1 MSAAAERYARAVFEL
16 GIETGQLGPLS
27 EQIERLAE
35 VYAESSELRG
45 VLDNPLIKDENRDAV
60 LVDLGARLGLSEL
73 AQNAVRL
80 LARRRRLSA
89 LPEIARL
96 LARLADERSGVVRA
110 SVTTAVEMPEEFF
123 QRLTR
128 ELESATGRKI
138 VLERLHDPSLIGGVV
153 TRIGD
158 NTIDGSI
165 KGKLAEIERRL
176 LAVS

>member
-16 GIETGQLGPLS
+16 GIETGQLSELS
-27 EQIERLAE
+27 EQIERLAQA
-35 VYAESSELRG
+35 YASNAELRE
-45 VLDNPLIKDENRDAV
+45 VLDNPLIKDENRDGV
-60 LVDLGARLGLSEL
+60 LLELAARLGLSEL
-73 AQNAVRL
+73 VKNAGRV
-80 LARRRRLSA
+80 LARRRRLNE

-96 LARLADERSGVVRA
+96 FARLADERNGVVRA

-138 VLERLHDPSLIGGVV
+138 VLTRQQDPSLIGGVV